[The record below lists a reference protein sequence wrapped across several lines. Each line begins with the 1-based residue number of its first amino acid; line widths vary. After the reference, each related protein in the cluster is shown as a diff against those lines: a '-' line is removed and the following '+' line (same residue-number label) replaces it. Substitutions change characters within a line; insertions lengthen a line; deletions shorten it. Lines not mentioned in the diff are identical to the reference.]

1 MTKSV
6 LPSYLNFVP
15 YKKYQ
20 LVAVYHSQNST
31 LNLTTVFPLK
41 NINSHGFHRNMFI
54 VLNVSFL
61 NT

>member
-1 MTKSV
+1 MTKCV
-6 LPSYLNFVP
+6 LPSYLNSLLC
-15 YKKYQ
+15 KIHQ

-31 LNLTTVFPLK
+31 FNLTTVFPLK
-41 NINSHGFHRNMFI
+41 SINSHGFHRNMFI